1 MAKERIKLRTTALD
15 DGRQSLYLDY
25 VKDGRRVRERIQLY
39 LLPETSNKNRA
50 ANRRTM
56 KEAEAIRD
64 KRLDELVL
72 YDADVEEERPRNCVT
87 LSEAI
92 DNFIQ
97 RKISGTTKYKRHH
110 FETFRHAVDAFS
122 GLSVRLSDVDAEYC
136 DRFVDFL
143 RHDFVSCLGQ
153 PIRMTTARS
162 IIYIFSSMLGQA
174 VADGLIPW
182 NPVKSIKV
190 YDRITRERPARV
202 FLTALDVRRLFD
214 EPCPV
219 LSRPQ
224 VKQAFLFSVF
234 TGLTREDIITLK
246 WKDIKAVGG
255 KPFVTRHSSKNT
267 VNLCPIALRWLP
279 ETSNHRGL
287 VFKGLPKL
295 TEISNILKL
304 WQRNAEIEK
313 PLTFS
318 ISRNTFAYLL
328 LSTGSDILT
337 ASSLMGVKPKFLR
350 PYLQMVDYVPPT
362 QDERFGFLFQDDH
375 YTQPNT

>member
-50 ANRRTM
+50 TNRRTM

-72 YDADVEEERPRNCVT
+72 YDANVEEGRPRNCVT

-97 RKISGTTKYKRHH
+97 RKMSGTTKYKRHH

-202 FLTALDVRRLFD
+202 FLTAREIRRLFD

-255 KPFVTRHSSKNT
+255 KPFVTRHLSKSM

-279 ETSNHRGL
+279 ETSNHRG
-287 VFKGLPKL
+287 VCSRGCPSSPRFP
-295 TEISNILKL
+295 
-304 WQRNAEIEK
+304 
-313 PLTFS
+313 TF
-318 ISRNTFAYLL
+318 
-328 LSTGSDILT
+328 
-337 ASSLMGVKPKFLR
+337 
-350 PYLQMVDYVPPT
+350 
-362 QDERFGFLFQDDH
+362 
-375 YTQPNT
+375 